1 MEIQIVVI
9 AAEVIAGVLL
19 ALLYVKSRIPKQT
32 IEQQTQL
39 IVALKDRVETLEKA
53 HTTNQKAIGTLEGQI
68 KVYKELPLQEIS
80 KSLQVLETLPTDIQR
95 MHQESNKELIE
106 FLRGNKLTPLAA

>member
-32 IEQQTQL
+32 IEQQSQL
-39 IVALKDRVETLEKA
+39 INALQDRVKMLEDA
-53 HTTNQKAIGTLEGQI
+53 HNTNQKAIGTLEGQI
-68 KVYKELPLQEIS
+68 KVYKELPLQEIAR
-80 KSLQVLETLPTDIQR
+80 SLQVLETLPADMQK
-95 MHQESNKELIE
+95 MHEESNKELIDY
-106 FLRGNKLTPLAA
+106 LRGNKLTPLAA